1 MESKEATVSMLKAN
15 FYKEIRGIQRS
26 KDSREAGGEK
36 PTAAAHRGGDKPQV
50 NTPQVNTP
58 QKASGN

>member
-26 KDSREAGGEK
+26 KHSREAGGEK
-36 PTAAAHRGGDKPQV
+36 PTAAAHRGGDKPPP
-50 NTPQVNTP
+50 PQVNTP

>member
-15 FYKEIRGIQRS
+15 FYKEIRGIQRN

-36 PTAAAHRGGDKPQV
+36 PTAAAHRGGDKPPP
-50 NTPQVNTP
+50 PQVNTP
-58 QKASGN
+58 PKASGN

>member
-36 PTAAAHRGGDKPQV
+36 PPAAAHRGGDKPPP
-50 NTPQVNTP
+50 PQVNTP